1 MHFYFFSVVERLKMI
16 MEDIEATIN
25 AFKEQQ
31 RKQ

>member
-1 MHFYFFSVVERLKMI
+1 MI